1 MDATIRWRVL
11 PLGEAALLV
20 EGEPAGDLTNRAVI
34 ALARALDVA
43 APTGAQLSVPA
54 VNSLLIPF
62 DPLQLTAATLEAT
75 IRQLLDEL
83 ESAPDRPE
91 RVVEIPVRY
100 GGTDGPDLLEVAA
113 QVGMTPQEVVALHVA
128 PIYRVLLIGFAP
140 GFPYLGPLPEPLQL
154 PRRAT
159 PRTRV
164 PAGSVAIAADMSGI
178 YPAVLPGGWHLIGRT
193 EQPLFDPGADPPSLL
208 EPGVGVRFVP
218 LSDGIQP

>member
-20 EGEPAGDLTNRAVI
+20 EGEPADDLTNRAVI
-34 ALARALDVA
+34 ALARALDAA
-43 APTGAQLSVPA
+43 APPGVQPSVPA
-54 VNSLLIPF
+54 VSSLLVPF
-62 DPLQLTAATLEAT
+62 DPLQLSAAALEAT
-75 IRQLLDEL
+75 IQRLLAGL
-83 ESAPDRPE
+83 EPAPDTPE
-91 RVVEIPVRY
+91 RVVEIAVRY

-113 QVGMTPQEVVALHVA
+113 QVGMTPQAVVALHVA

-140 GFPYLGPLPEPLQL
+140 GFPYLGPLPAPLHL

-159 PRTRV
+159 PRTNV

-193 EQPLFDPGADPPSLL
+193 QQPLFDPHADPPSLL

-218 LSDGIQP
+218 LADGIEP